1 MKNPG
6 RMENQNEKALTPG
19 IKMTSIFK
27 IFRTCLLKG
36 LVKEQTL
43 EIETNVEMSANKKG
57 AQF

>member
-1 MKNPG
+1 
-6 RMENQNEKALTPG
+6 MENQNEKALTPG

-27 IFRTCLLKG
+27 LFRTCLLKG